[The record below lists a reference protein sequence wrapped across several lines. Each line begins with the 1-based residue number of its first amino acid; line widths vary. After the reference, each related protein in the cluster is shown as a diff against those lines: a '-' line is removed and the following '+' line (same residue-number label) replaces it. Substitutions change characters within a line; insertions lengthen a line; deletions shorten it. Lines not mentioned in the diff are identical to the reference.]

1 MDMEGATLRSKQG
14 VTLALYL
21 VSWIDFL
28 LHYENNK
35 KGTAGKLTKDSLT
48 IPSMVRQL
56 QYENL
61 SALIERVQKDEN
73 FVKRWSEVAR
83 NMINR
88 KRKKFKKLVILN
100 KTEADEIKRAA

>member
-1 MDMEGATLRSKQG
+1 
-14 VTLALYL
+14 
-21 VSWIDFL
+21 
-28 LHYENNK
+28 
-35 KGTAGKLTKDSLT
+35 
-48 IPSMVRQL
+48 MVRQL